1 MATRQELIAARQSV
15 EEIRQHLGADSL
27 GYLSLEG
34 LQRALDLGKTTCL
47 ACFNGDYPVS
57 VQTDFEMDT
66 LSVPLVTASPSPP
79 TNGNGNGTAPR
90 RNGRSDETMVALAPE
105 RR

>member
-1 MATRQELIAARQSV
+1 MRRGQSV

-27 GYLSLEG
+27 GYLSQDG
-34 LQRALDLGKTTCL
+34 LQRALSLGKTTCL

-57 VQTDFEMDT
+57 VQTDFEIDT
-66 LSVPLVTASPSPP
+66 LAVPLVTAAPRPV
-79 TNGNGNGTAPR
+79 NGNGSGPTPR
-90 RNGRSDETMVALAPE
+90 RNGRSDETKVALAPE